1 MIGVD
6 IEEVKRFNKYLKNS
20 KIIKRIFYQEEI
32 DYSCSKKNV
41 AQHLAVRFAAKEA
54 VWKALSCKNRK
65 IAITDI
71 KIINNKYG
79 KPEVFIKNKKNTKVE
94 LSISH
99 TDKYA
104 VAVAIFL

>member
-1 MIGVD
+1 MIGID

-20 KIIKRIFYQEEI
+20 KIIKRVFSREEI
-32 DYSCSKKNV
+32 DYSYSKKDV

-54 VWKALSCKNRK
+54 IWKALSCKIRK

-71 KIINNKYG
+71 KIINNEYG
-79 KPEVFIKNKKNTKVE
+79 KPEVFIKNKKNTKME

>member
-1 MIGVD
+1 MLGVD
-6 IEEVKRFNKYLKNS
+6 IEEVKRFNKYLKNPT
-20 KIIKRIFYQEEI
+20 IIKRIFSQEEI
-32 DYSCSKKNV
+32 EYSSSKKNV

-54 VWKALSCKNRK
+54 VWKALSSKNRK

-71 KIINNKYG
+71 KIINDKDG
-79 KPEVFIKNKKNTKVE
+79 KPKVFIKNKKVAKIE

-99 TDKYA
+99 TNKYA